1 MPCSWVPSRAVGE
14 AAAPLCSGK
23 LFEWIEHSQSRSS
36 EMPIV
41 ARNDGEPVPACRRG
55 DVTVLERHPLPS
67 FIDLALLLRPDVGDR
82 HVEAVDPS
90 VKRIDE
96 TGEPFLESFT
106 LPSLIR
112 ANPVSEL
119 RDDDGARVTALLFGA
134 EPTDH
139 PRVTMALRRLA
150 QYVGVQQPAHSLER
164 KTSRRRRGRSSIGT
178 GQSSSTATQFAFRDR
193 RRKTMASSSASKS
206 ASNTSPGFAGARA
219 VGTVSRRLAS
229 SVITMV
235 G

>member
-1 MPCSWVPSRAVGE
+1 
-14 AAAPLCSGK
+14 
-23 LFEWIEHSQSRSS
+23 
-36 EMPIV
+36 MPIV

-139 PRVTMALRRLA
+139 PRVTLALRRLA

-164 KTSRRRRGRSSIGT
+164 KASRRRGGRSSWRWRPRIPTPARPSTHTT
-178 GQSSSTATQFAFRDR
+178 GEPPEMAADAPGPPASVAAGDMVPGKGGGR
-193 RRKTMASSSASKS
+193 RWRH
-206 ASNTSPGFAGARA
+206 RA
-219 VGTVSRRLAS
+219 
-229 SVITMV
+229 IC
-235 G
+235 